1 MVTKIAKIKEK
12 LIKED
17 IDIFWISNI
26 TNIRYLTGFTGSTA
40 DLLVLKE
47 GGYILVDSRYWEQVS
62 QEVKG
67 IKPILVNG
75 DNNIFIFLKELK
87 EKNNLKKI
95 GFEEA
100 HISYKTWR
108 KLYENLIEV
117 ELIPLDGWVEDLRTV
132 KDKDEIE
139 NIEKALRIAEKAFEE
154 ILEEIKPGVSE
165 KDLAIEL
172 EFKMARLGS
181 ERVAFDTIVAS
192 GLRGA
197 LPHGKASSKK
207 INKGEFIVFDFGAV
221 YNGYCS
227 DITRTVFIGE
237 PNEEDLLVYNVVLEA
252 QKKAEEIIMEGVES
266 SFVDRVAR
274 DIISENGFGNYFG
287 HGLGHGVGLEIH
299 ELPRLSPKSNVVLK
313 ENMVVTVEPGIY
325 IPGRFGIRIE
335 DMVVVGKNGAK
346 ILNKLTN
353 DLIII

>member
-1 MVTKIAKIKEK
+1 MRIAKIQEK
-12 LIKED
+12 LEKEE

-47 GGYILVDSRYWEQVS
+47 GGYILVDSRYWEQVNL
-62 QEVKG
+62 EVKG
-67 IKPILVNG
+67 VKPVLVNG
-75 DNNIFIFLKELK
+75 DNNVFTFLKEL
-87 EKNNLKKI
+87 ESNNNLKKL
-95 GFEEA
+95 GFEES

-108 KLYENLIEV
+108 RLQENFNKIELV
-117 ELIPLDGWVEDLRTV
+117 PLDGWVEELRTV
-132 KDKDEIE
+132 KESDEIE

-154 ILEEIKPGVSE
+154 ILEEIKPGITE

-181 ERVAFDTIVAS
+181 ERIAFDTIVAS
-192 GLRGA
+192 GSRGA
-197 LPHGKASSKK
+197 LPHGKASNRK
-207 INKGEFIVFDFGAV
+207 IKSGEFIVFDFGAV

-227 DITRTVFIGE
+227 DITRTVFVGE
-237 PNEEDLLVYNVVLEA
+237 PGEEEVLVYNIVLEA
-252 QKKAEEIIMEGVES
+252 QKKAKEVIIEGIES
-266 SFVDRVAR
+266 SFVDRIAR

-299 ELPRLSPKSNVVLK
+299 ELPRLSPKSNTVLK
-313 ENMVVTVEPGIY
+313 EGMVVTVEPGIY
-325 IPGRFGIRIE
+325 IPGKFGVRIE
-335 DMVVVGKNGAK
+335 DMVVVSKNGAK